1 MYASI
6 GKAVKDWD
14 AFHQVVD
21 ALKTICEDQILI
33 LQTGRSVAVLD
44 THPVAPMV
52 MSAVNNTVEV
62 WANENKFYEL
72 FKEGKT
78 IWCGITAA
86 TWQYIVRLLRGFSA
100 GSELGV
106 GGVWTR
112 YWLSFC

>member
-1 MYASI
+1 M
-6 GKAVKDWD
+6 KDWD